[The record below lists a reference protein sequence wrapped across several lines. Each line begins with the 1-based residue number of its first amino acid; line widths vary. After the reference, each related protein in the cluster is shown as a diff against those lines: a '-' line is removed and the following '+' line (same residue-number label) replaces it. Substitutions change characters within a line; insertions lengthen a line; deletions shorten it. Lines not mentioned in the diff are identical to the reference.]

1 MTPLPIKTEV
11 SKVVAPFEPLAS
23 AEPRLPAFFAAAFL
37 VSVPVFFQ
45 APLVRSQPWL
55 SLILSGLLF
64 FCGLQMLQ
72 QARLKFWGDLAIG
85 FTWTWL
91 AGSLY
96 WGWFRWEPLV
106 HLPMEAIGLPIV
118 LICLSLQKVR
128 IGSYFYLGSLLGT
141 AITDSYFYWVGLIPY
156 WRQLMRVEP
165 ANASMVL
172 QTALSHIQ
180 NPLAIVRAGI
190 LLIVLIVLG
199 TLPMASNKAHW
210 WAFAGAVLSTIV
222 VDALFLAA
230 SMLA

>member
-1 MTPLPIKTEV
+1 M
-11 SKVVAPFEPLAS
+11 AS

-55 SLILSGLLF
+55 SLLLSGLLF
-64 FCGLQMLQ
+64 FSGLQMLQ
-72 QARLKFWGDLAIG
+72 RPRLKLWGDLAIG

-96 WGWFRWEPLV
+96 WGWFRWEPLI
-106 HLPMEAIGLPIV
+106 HLPIEAVGLPIV
-118 LICLSLQKVR
+118 LICLSLKQVR
-128 IGSYFYLGSLLGT
+128 VGSYFYLGSLLGT
-141 AITDSYFYWVGLIPY
+141 ALTDLYFYWVGLIPY

-165 ANASMVL
+165 ADISLVL
-172 QTALSHIQ
+172 QAALSHIQ
-180 NPLAIVRAGI
+180 NPLAIFRAGI

-199 TLPMASNKAHW
+199 TLPMASPKAHW
-210 WAFAGAVLSTIV
+210 WAFSGAVLSTIV
-222 VDALFLAA
+222 VDALFLVA